1 MKKITL
7 ISIVAIIVVLITW
20 RLVAVKGK
28 MDEAKETST
37 HTTDLAIPVNVYKAK
52 DEALSSSLSKTG
64 KLIPYKEADITALTA
79 GKVVNVNFALG
90 NMVSAGATVAKV
102 DSRTLELNL
111 NQAKLSKNKAEVD
124 YNRFKRLLEGEATT
138 ESTFQDIKLNYENTQ
153 NQIALLEKQIADTR
167 IKAPISGQVVSKN
180 IEPGEFVSTGMTI
193 GKIVD
198 LSRLK
203 VRVMVGE
210 TSVYDLKMNQAVTVT
225 TDIYQDV
232 VYHGKI
238 TFISG
243 QGDAAFN
250 YEVEIT
256 LENNKKANPLK
267 AGTYAYVDFNQS
279 ADIKGITIP
288 RTALVESLQNPF
300 VYVVKNNVLEK
311 RNITIEKDLGSK
323 LLIKNGLQAGEEV
336 VTSGLVNV
344 REGSKVNP
352 IREEVKQTV
361 KKEAAAANKK

>member
-1 MKKITL
+1 MKRITL
-7 ISIVAIIVVLITW
+7 ISIVAIIIALIAW
-20 RLVAVKGK
+20 RLVTVKGK
-28 MDEAKETST
+28 MNEANKSPVQ
-37 HTTDLAIPVNVYKAK
+37 TDLAIPVNVYKAVN
-52 DEALSSSLSKTG
+52 ESLSSSLSKTG
-64 KLIPYKEADITALTA
+64 KLIPFKEADITALSG
-79 GKVVNVNFALG
+79 GKVVSVNFALG
-90 NMVSAGATVAKV
+90 SMVGSGSTVAKV

-111 NQAKLSKNKAEVD
+111 NQAKLAKNKAEVD
-124 YNRFKRLLEGEATT
+124 YNRFKKLLEGEATT
-138 ESTFQDIKLNYENTQ
+138 ESSFQDVKLNYENTQ

-180 IEPGEFVSTGMTI
+180 IEPGEFVSMGMTI

-203 VRVMVGE
+203 VKVMVGE
-210 TSVYDLKMNQAVTVT
+210 SDVYGLKMNQAVTVT
-225 TDIYQDV
+225 TDVYQGV
-232 VYHGKI
+232 VYHGRI

-256 LENNKKANPLK
+256 LENNKQTSPLK
-267 AGTYAYVDFNQS
+267 AGTYAYVDFNQTS
-279 ADIKGITIP
+279 DTKGITIP
-288 RTALVESLQNPF
+288 RTALVESLQNPY

-311 RNITIEKDLGSK
+311 RSITIEKDLGSK
-323 LLIKNGLQAGEEV
+323 LLIKSGIQAGEEV

-352 IREEVKQTV
+352 IREGAKPATQKEVET
-361 KKEAAAANKK
+361 NK